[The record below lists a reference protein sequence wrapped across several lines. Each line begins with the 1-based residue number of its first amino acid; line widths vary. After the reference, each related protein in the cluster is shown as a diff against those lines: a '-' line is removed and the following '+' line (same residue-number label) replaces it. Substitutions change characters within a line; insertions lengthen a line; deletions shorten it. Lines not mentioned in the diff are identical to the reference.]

1 MATQFKNLVTEI
13 DTTGSNQ
20 TLLTC
25 PTGKTIIIRTF
36 HVANEDSS
44 NSTYY
49 ATVADSSISALARP
63 IFEFA
68 INADASATNRN
79 PIVLESG
86 DSFGMQTSQAN
97 QHVHLAYVIL
107 DTGTNQRYKANCY
120 QLTVAD
126 ATHNVITCPAGS
138 TIIINYFTLYNHS
151 GGDSTANRIE
161 IVDSSASTTKTVTD
175 GQILDNKNATFIQA
189 FVLESGDQINVY
201 IDDQPMVV
209 YTSYLEIR
217 NPVTRGQ

>member
-1 MATQFKNLVTEI
+1 MAAQFKNLVTEI

-68 INADASATNRN
+68 INADVSATNLS

-97 QHVHLAYVIL
+97 QHVVMSYVIL
-107 DTGTNQRYKANCY
+107 DTGTIQRYRGVCIQAA
-120 QLTVAD
+120 TAD
-126 ATHNVITCPAGS
+126 ATHNIVTCPTGS
-138 TIIINYFTLYNHS
+138 TVILNYFNVYNHS
-151 GGDSTANRIE
+151 GGSSTDNRIE
-161 IVDSSASTTKTVTD
+161 IVDSSASTTKTYGDSTISD
-175 GQILDNKNATFIQA
+175 NATFGFTQGV
-189 FVLESGDQINVY
+189 VLESGDQINVY
-201 IDDQPMVV
+201 IDDQPMVI
-209 YTSYLEIR
+209 YCSYLEIR
-217 NPVTRGQ
+217 NPAIRS

>member
-1 MATQFKNLVTEI
+1 MAAQFKNLVTEI

-36 HVANEDSS
+36 HVANEDGS
-44 NSTYY
+44 NSAYF
-49 ATVADSSISALARP
+49 ATVADSSINAAARP

-68 INADASATNRN
+68 ITADATATNRN

-86 DSFGMQTSQAN
+86 DSFGIQTSQAN

-107 DTGTNQRYKANCY
+107 DTGTIQRYRGVCIQAETAN
-120 QLTVAD
+120 TTNNIV
-126 ATHNVITCPAGS
+126 TCPTGS
-138 TIIINYFTLYNHS
+138 TLILNYFTIYNHS
-151 GGDSTANRIE
+151 GGDSTDNRIE
-161 IVDSSASTTKTVTD
+161 IVDSSTSTTKTITD
-175 GQILDNKNATFIQA
+175 GQILDNKNAGFIQA

-201 IDDQPMVV
+201 IDDQPMVI
-209 YTSYLEIR
+209 YCSYLEIR
-217 NPVTRGQ
+217 NPVIRGQ